1 MSLAKIIKP
10 VSVLVLLLL
19 MLFIITQTQFGSDS
33 AQESSMTD
41 LGTSLFEV
49 HYLPF
54 VLLSLVLVA
63 AMLGSVFIAKERD
76 E

>member
-1 MSLAKIIKP
+1 MSDGKYVKSIAVLA
-10 VSVLVLLLL
+10 LVFL
-19 MLFIITQTQFGSDS
+19 MLFIITQASFDSDS
-33 AQESSMTD
+33 PQETEMTD
-41 LGTSLFEV
+41 LGISLFED